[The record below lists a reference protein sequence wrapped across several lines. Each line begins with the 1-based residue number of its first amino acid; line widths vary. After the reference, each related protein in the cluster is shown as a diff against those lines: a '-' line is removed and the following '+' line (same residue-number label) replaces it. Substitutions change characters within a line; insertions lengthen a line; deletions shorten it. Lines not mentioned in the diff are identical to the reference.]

1 MKEKYDFFI
10 SCSHID
16 NKWAEWIVNCLEQE
30 GFTTFWGTRDLKVGE
45 NFVLVIQEYLEKAD
59 KLIAILSPS
68 FLSSSYCQAEVSAMR
83 VKGENNIIP
92 IKVAD
97 VQLKGELA
105 NILYIDLCNVS
116 EAEAKKRLIN
126 NIVFHKKNNDNSLK
140 FSENKKERKRDNGER
155 FPGKLPMNNLQFLD
169 EGIIVGGEEK
179 INAIRQAFNSSNVVS
194 SNLTLSGLGGSGKTV
209 IAKGYIRQFGYLYDL
224 IWWIPAYSYE
234 SILGAYN
241 EFILKNGLALEKP
254 EQNKT
259 IEIVK
264 QWMEETTNWLF
275 VFDDVIDFSI
285 IQQCIPA
292 EHNGNILLT
301 SRKSI
306 WNGNNINE
314 ISVNIFTMEMAMRF
328 LKLRGVSGTKEDL
341 HKLIEVSGY
350 LPATL
355 EMAAR
360 YILDNKMT
368 VKQFLEFGYSIHVE
382 KDKSFKTYSNIA
394 SIYREQG
401 DFDNALN
408 FYKKALAVCKQINGE
423 ASNEVIDIYNNIAT
437 VYQGMDRVDKALEIY
452 CTVIEMNDERL
463 KDNSPNMAT
472 TYSNIA
478 TIYRQRREYD
488 KALKLYHKALM
499 ILKEIFKE
507 GHPSIAATYSNIAF
521 VYRKL
526 ERYAEALEYN
536 YQALIINEKILGSE
550 HPDTA
555 ALYNNIAEI
564 YDLQGKYEEALS
576 LYKRALEVYEAVM
589 GEEHSV
595 IANIYNKIAFIY
607 QKRANYETSL
617 SFYKKAMEIQQKTD
631 FLSRNEVIS
640 NNINII
646 NSRNT
651 MTNITNLSEKIPS
664 SDKSRETIELKAIEV
679 LELLKQQNEDDYTL
693 FNRNFSELIR
703 FIRTIKKELV
713 YNNDTG
719 TDICH
724 YSKLSTLKFIIKE
737 EKKVPRPR
745 FRISNIAYLNDPS
758 EGNVIFQ
765 VLKKYSKSNVLN
777 VLFGTVN
784 DENKL
789 SQVPFSN
796 VFIGSFSTAKNK
808 LPMWTLYGDD
818 SKGCC
823 LVFDDNFFDKENIIV
838 EEKTKEERILSQDL
852 TLYRVKYVDIDNIN
866 ESDIIIDYL
875 RNVTRL
881 LDEIENIIAKYE
893 FVKMWIL
900 SLLDEIRFLFKDCDY
915 DYENEVRII
924 IYAEESEIKVD
935 DGTNALNIPKLYVDI
950 QRKLLY
956 KEIIL
961 GSKIDKPME
970 VAPFLLHSGM
980 VKKVLKSGIQY
991 Q

>member
-1 MKEKYDFFI
+1 MKDKIDFFI

-16 NKWAEWIVNCLEQE
+16 DKWAEWVAKCLEQE

-68 FLSSSYCQAEVSAMR
+68 FLSSSYCQAEVSAMS
-83 VKGENNIIP
+83 VKGKNNIIP

-105 NILYIDLCNVS
+105 NIFYIDLCNVS
-116 EAEAKKRLIN
+116 EEEAKKRIIN
-126 NIVFHKKNNDNSLK
+126 NIGFQKKNNDHSNKLPEI
-140 FSENKKERKRDNGER
+140 ENEGKWNNENR
-155 FPGKLPMNNLQFLD
+155 FPGKLPMNNLQFSD
-169 EGIIVGGEEK
+169 KEIIVGGEEK
-179 INAIRQAFNSSNVVS
+179 INAIRQAFNSNNVVS
-194 SNLTLSGLGGSGKTV
+194 SNLTLSGLSGSGKTV

-224 IWWIPAYSYE
+224 IWWIPAYSYD

-241 EFILKNGLALEKP
+241 DFIFKNSLELEKP
-254 EQNKT
+254 EKDKT

-264 QWMEETTNWLF
+264 KWMEQTTNWLF

-285 IQQCIPA
+285 IQQVIPA
-292 EHNGNILLT
+292 RHKGNILIT

-306 WNGNNINE
+306 WNGSNINE
-314 ISVNIFTMEMAMRF
+314 ISVDVFTMEMAMHF
-328 LKLRGVSGTKEDL
+328 LELHGVRGTEEDL
-341 HKLIEVSGY
+341 HKLIEISGY

-355 EMAAR
+355 KMAAR

-368 VKQFLEFGYSIHVE
+368 VKQFLEFYYSINDE
-382 KDKSFKTYSNIA
+382 KGNSFKTYSNIA
-394 SIYREQG
+394 SVYREQG
-401 DFDNALN
+401 DFISALN
-408 FYKKALAVCKQINGE
+408 FYFKALTVCKQMNGV

-437 VYQGMDRVDKALEIY
+437 VYQGMDRVDDALEIY
-452 CTVIEMNDERL
+452 CTIIKMDNKML
-463 KDNSPNMAT
+463 KDDTPNIAT

-478 TIYRQRREYD
+478 SIYMQKKEYD
-488 KALKLYHKALM
+488 KALSAYHKALM
-499 ILKEIFKE
+499 ILQEIFKE
-507 GHPSIAATYSNIAF
+507 GHPSIAAIYSNIAF
-521 VYRKL
+521 VYREL
-526 ERYAEALEYN
+526 EKYAEALEYN
-536 YQALIINEKILGSE
+536 YQALIIDERILGSE

-555 ALYNNIAEI
+555 TLYNNIAEI
-564 YDLQGKYEEALS
+564 YDLQGKYEEAIS
-576 LYKRALEVYEAVM
+576 LYKRVLKVYEIVM
-589 GEEHSV
+589 GKEHP
-595 IANIYNKIAFIY
+595 ITANIYNKIAFIY
-607 QKRANYETSL
+607 QKQANYEMSL
-617 SFYKKAMEIQQKTD
+617 SFYKKAMEIQQKAD
-631 FLSRNEVIS
+631 LLNRNEVVS

-646 NSRNT
+646 NSDNT
-651 MTNITNLSEKIPS
+651 MTNITNLSEKIPY
-664 SDKSRETIELKAIEV
+664 SDRARETIELKAIEV
-679 LELLKQQNEDDYTL
+679 LKLLKQQKEDDYKL
-693 FNRNFSELIR
+693 FNKHYSELIR
-703 FIRTIKKELV
+703 LVRTIKKELV

-737 EKKVPRPR
+737 EKKEPRPR

-758 EGNVIFQ
+758 EGNIILQ
-765 VLKKYSKSNVLN
+765 VLKKYSKSEVLN

-784 DENKL
+784 EENKL

-838 EEKTKEERILSQDL
+838 EEKSKEERILSQDL
-852 TLYRVKYVDIDNIN
+852 TLYKVKYVDIDNIK

-875 RNVTRL
+875 RNVTQL
-881 LDEIENIIAKYE
+881 LDEIDNIIVKYE
-893 FVKMWIL
+893 FVKMWVL

-935 DGTNALNIPKLYVDI
+935 DGTNSLNIPKLYVDL
-950 QRKLLY
+950 QRKLMY

-980 VKKVLKSGIQY
+980 VKNVLKSGIQY